1 MKKQNFI
8 WHLLENQNSLL
19 GVSGIQYSPLIIN
32 FKIDSKKFF
41 LFFDG
46 NKNLSRK
53 FVAKYIIIG
62 FVEYFNNRIIRNL

>member
-53 FVAKYIIIG
+53 FVTKYISIG
-62 FVEYFNNRIIRNL
+62 LVNQFYDRVIRDL